1 MAKLLQIGSIICNG
15 VTSSPV
21 LFDHPERSPESFER
35 VVPDDSYR
43 VLVRW
48 WGAIKIFFAVCVI
61 FMGLGGCTGKNSME
75 NVSLDNLINTLEKRS
90 YLVKQFRA
98 EFVKV
103 RRSPVF
109 KRDLTVKGRLIF
121 QRPSKFVLTMS
132 GDANVEILSDGGN
145 LNLIHDQ
152 KDIEAYHLQG
162 ERDVARFADPL
173 MMVIQ
178 SIGDGGMRRFSLS
191 KKLNNDGSVVLDALP
206 NGQVNFERIEK
217 AEIFISDIGEIKKVS
232 LLLKDGNRDE
242 THFRS
247 WALLSQDDPAILDLN
262 NRLENLSQS
271 SRLTRLRPERNEEK
285 ASISAPGMPLIS
297 FYKSGPNL

>member
-1 MAKLLQIGSIICNG
+1 
-15 VTSSPV
+15 
-21 LFDHPERSPESFER
+21 
-35 VVPDDSYR
+35 
-43 VLVRW
+43 
-48 WGAIKIFFAVCVI
+48 
-61 FMGLGGCTGKNSME
+61 ME

-132 GDANVEILSDGGN
+132 GDVNVEILSDGGN

-152 KDIEAYHLQG
+152 KDIEAYQLQG
-162 ERDVARFADPL
+162 ERDVSRFADPL

-191 KKLNNDGSVVLDALP
+191 KKLNDDGSVILDAQP

-217 AEIFISDIGEIKKVS
+217 AEISISDIGEIEKVS

-262 NRLENLSQS
+262 SRLENLSQS
-271 SRLTRLRPERNEEK
+271 SRVTRLRPERNEEK
-285 ASISAPGMPLIS
+285 ASISALSMPLIS
-297 FYKSGPNL
+297 FHKSGSNL

>member
-1 MAKLLQIGSIICNG
+1 MLQIGSIICNG
-15 VTSSPV
+15 ETSAPV
-21 LFDHPERSPESFER
+21 MFDRPERFPESFGR
-35 VVPDDSYR
+35 VVPADPYR
-43 VLVRW
+43 VLDRW
-48 WGAIKIFFAVCVI
+48 WGAIKIFSALCVI
-61 FMGLGGCTGKNSME
+61 FMGLGGCTGRNSME

-132 GDANVEILSDGGN
+132 GDVNVEILSDGEK

-152 KDIEAYHLQG
+152 KDIEAYQLQG
-162 ERDVARFADPL
+162 ERDVSRFADPL

-191 KKLNNDGSVVLDALP
+191 KKLNNDGSVVLDAQP

-217 AEIFISDIGEIKKVS
+217 AEISISDIGEIEKVS

-262 NRLENLSQS
+262 SRLENLSQS
-271 SRLTRLRPERNEEK
+271 SRVTRLRPERNVEK

-297 FYKSGPNL
+297 FHKSVPNL

>member
-15 VTSSPV
+15 VTSAPV
-21 LFDHPERSPESFER
+21 VFDRPERFPGSFGR
-35 VVPDDSYR
+35 VVPADPYL
-43 VLVRW
+43 VLDRW
-48 WGAIKIFFAVCVI
+48 WGAIKIFSALCVI
-61 FMGLGGCTGKNSME
+61 FMGLGGCTGRNSME

-109 KRDLTVKGRLIF
+109 KRDLTVKGRLVF

-162 ERDVARFADPL
+162 ERDVSRFADPL

-191 KKLNNDGSVVLDALP
+191 KKLNNDGSVVLDAQP

-217 AEIFISDIGEIKKVS
+217 AEISISDIGEIEKVS

-262 NRLENLSQS
+262 NRLENLSQT
-271 SRLTRLRPERNEEK
+271 SRVTRLRPGWNEEK
-285 ASISAPGMPLIS
+285 ASISALGMPLIS
-297 FYKSGPNL
+297 FQKSGSNL

>member
-15 VTSSPV
+15 ETSAPV
-21 LFDHPERSPESFER
+21 AFDCPQRFPESFGR
-35 VVPDDSYR
+35 VVPADPYR
-43 VLVRW
+43 VLDRW
-48 WGAIKIFFAVCVI
+48 WGAIKIFSALCVI
-61 FMGLGGCTGKNSME
+61 FMGLGGCTGRSSME

-132 GDANVEILSDGGN
+132 GDVNVEILSDGGN

-152 KDIEAYHLQG
+152 KDIEAYQMQG
-162 ERDVARFADPL
+162 ERDVSRFADPL

-178 SIGDGGMRRFSLS
+178 SIGDGGMRRFSLT
-191 KKLNNDGSVVLDALP
+191 KKLNNDGSVVLDAQP

-217 AEIFISDIGEIKKVS
+217 AEISISDIGEIEKVS

-262 NRLENLSQS
+262 SRLENLSQS
-271 SRLTRLRPERNEEK
+271 SRVTRLRPERNEEN
-285 ASISAPGMPLIS
+285 ASISALGMPLIS
-297 FYKSGPNL
+297 FHKSGPNL